1 MLLRTLPWLP
11 IAPSKGSQQGEIC
24 HPNPASG
31 DMWQCLETFDCHDSG
46 DATSI
51 LWAPARD
58 PAEHPSLSRNQPLPC
73 GMRAIHP
80 APHLC
85 CRSRETLLGIK
96 SRFIHCTFKTSDA
109 AQLVSATSSL
119 TSPHSHPPPPPNPS
133 SLAHA
138 FRALSHIFPHAPP
151 AWNADT
157 PAFGCQG
164 QSAPFRDPLR
174 YQGISLGELP
184 RPPQA
189 NNSRSPS
196 VPSCLY

>member
-119 TSPHSHPPPPPNPS
+119 TSPHSHPPPPPKPWLPCS
-133 SLAHA
+133 RLPCS
-138 FRALSHIFPHAPP
+138 LSH
-151 AWNADT
+151 
-157 PAFGCQG
+157 
-164 QSAPFRDPLR
+164 
-174 YQGISLGELP
+174 LP
-184 RPPQA
+184 TC
-189 NNSRSPS
+189 S
-196 VPSCLY
+196 SCLECRHTCLRVPGRVCTLQGSP